1 MAETL
6 VWHARGEG
14 IRNVKVDGSKTRWAE
29 SAGVFG
35 MKIKRTQDCLALYA
49 SCFR

>member
-1 MAETL
+1 MAETM

-14 IRNVKVDGSKTRWAE
+14 IRNDKVGGSNMRWAD

-35 MKIKRTQDCLALYA
+35 VKIKRTQDCLAVYA